1 MPQRV
6 APPRRLNNK
15 HEREHEWIT
24 YDEFKE
30 IRTAAAGVG
39 RHRHRDSLMLL
50 MAFRHGLR
58 VLELARLKWDQVDLD
73 RRTLV
78 VLRVKRGKRSTHD
91 LSVEEAKALRKL
103 TAEDERIGHVFKTE
117 RGGPFTT
124 NALFKIIQR
133 AGQEAGYA
141 KPLHPHMFR
150 HGCGYHMTNKGVD
163 IRVIQDWLGHQN
175 IQHTVRYTEL
185 SPDRLRGAFP
195 DEG

>member
-1 MPQRV
+1 MSTRSL
-6 APPRRLNNK
+6 PPRRLNNK

-24 YDEFKE
+24 WDEFKG
-30 IRTAAAGVG
+30 IRKSAASTG
-39 RHRHRDSLMLL
+39 RYPQRDSLMFL

-58 VLELARLKWDQVDLD
+58 AIELTRLKWDQVDLQ

-91 LSVEEAKALRKL
+91 LSVEEARELRKL
-103 TAEDERIGHVFKTE
+103 AAEKDRVGHVFKTE

-124 NALFKIIQR
+124 SGFFKIVQR
-133 AGQEAGYA
+133 AGKEAGYG

-150 HGCGYHMTNKGVD
+150 HGCGYHMTNNGVD

-195 DEG
+195 DDE

>member
-1 MPQRV
+1 MADRSP
-6 APPRRLNNK
+6 PPRRLNNL
-15 HEREHEWIT
+15 HEREHEWIS
-24 YDEFKE
+24 YEEFKL
-30 IRTAAAGVG
+30 IRKAASSN
-39 RHRHRDSLMLL
+39 RHGARDSLMLL

-58 VLELARLKWDQVDLD
+58 ALELCRLKWDHVDLQ

-78 VLRVKRGKRSTHD
+78 VHRVKKGKRSTHD

-103 TAEDERIGHVFKTE
+103 TPEEERSGHVFLSE
-117 RGGPFTT
+117 RGTPFTT
-124 NALFKIIQR
+124 NGFFKMVQR
-133 AGQEAGYA
+133 AGKEAGYT

-150 HGCGYHMTNKGVD
+150 HGCGYHMTNRGVD

-195 DEG
+195 DDE

>member
-1 MPQRV
+1 MPERTP
-6 APPRRLNNK
+6 PPRRLNNK

-24 YDEFKE
+24 FDEFKA
-30 IRTAAAGVG
+30 IRKAAAAG
-39 RHRHRDSLMLL
+39 RHGQRNALMLL
-50 MAFRHGLR
+50 MAFRHGFR
-58 VLELARLKWDQVDLD
+58 ALELVRLKWEHLDLQ

-78 VLRVKRGKRSTHD
+78 AHRVKRGKRSTHD
-91 LSVEEAKALRKL
+91 LSVEEARELKKMVPEADRF
-103 TAEDERIGHVFKTE
+103 GHVFKSE
-117 RGGPFTT
+117 RGDAFTT
-124 NALFKIIQR
+124 SGFFKIVMR
-133 AGQEAGYA
+133 AGKKSGYP

-195 DEG
+195 DED